1 VARWAES
8 ESDLREAQR
17 LRYRVFAEEMG
28 ARLHPF
34 AGAPAGHD
42 VDRFDAC
49 CEHLLVRTVA
59 ADGTPGAVVGTYR
72 LLTPSGARRAGGWY
86 SDAEFDLAP
95 LVAWRPRT
103 VELGRSCVDPAWRSG
118 GVILLLWTALCHYM
132 AARGFDAMIGC
143 ASMPMDGEGALASAV
158 WHQLKPDQL
167 APDAWRVVP
176 HSPLRLH
183 ANAEGSIVA
192 VPPLIKGYLRCGT
205 KVLGPPAY
213 DPDFHTADL
222 PMMARLVDV
231 PLRLRK
237 PVGWPSRPGCPDGR
251 RTTRGFIA
259 SGESPLV
266 DLSG

>member
-1 VARWAES
+1 MRRDPIEMSILPSLAKDVADVRGPRMTAPSLPGGGLVARWAES

-167 APDAWRVVP
+167 APDAWRWFPIHRFGFMRMLKVR
-176 HSPLRLH
+176 S
-183 ANAEGSIVA
+183 S
-192 VPPLIKGYLRCGT
+192 RC
-205 KVLGPPAY
+205 P
-213 DPDFHTADL
+213 
-222 PMMARLVDV
+222 R
-231 PLRLRK
+231 
-237 PVGWPSRPGCPDGR
+237 
-251 RTTRGFIA
+251 
-259 SGESPLV
+259 
-266 DLSG
+266 